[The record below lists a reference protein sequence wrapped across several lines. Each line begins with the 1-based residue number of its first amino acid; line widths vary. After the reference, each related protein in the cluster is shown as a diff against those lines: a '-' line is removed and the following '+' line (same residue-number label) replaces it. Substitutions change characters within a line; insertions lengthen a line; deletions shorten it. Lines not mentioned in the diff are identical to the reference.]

1 MMTKKSLIQSP
12 EAIEKMRVAGKL
24 ASDVLVMLDEHVR
37 VGISTEA
44 LNQIAHD
51 YIVNV
56 QQAIPAPLNYNG
68 FPKSICTSINHV
80 VCHGIPAENKL
91 LKDGDIINIDVTVI
105 KWLLWRYLKNVD
117 RW

>member
-44 LNQIAHD
+44 LNQIAQD

-56 QQAIPAPLNYNG
+56 QQALPAPCRRPLRREC
-68 FPKSICTSINHV
+68 PPPWS
-80 VCHGIPAENKL
+80 
-91 LKDGDIINIDVTVI
+91 
-105 KWLLWRYLKNVD
+105 WRTA
-117 RW
+117 RRR

>member
-1 MMTKKSLIQSP
+1 MTKKSLIQSP

-56 QQAIPAPLNYNG
+56 QEGSTWLTNFNKGRLHARQYP
-68 FPKSICTSINHV
+68 NHR
-80 VCHGIPAENKL
+80 
-91 LKDGDIINIDVTVI
+91 T
-105 KWLLWRYLKNVD
+105 
-117 RW
+117 